1 MSGFLTVSIGSGLNG
16 TIYGDCQVPL
26 KAFLESRGEAFQRES
41 LLPYLYRME
50 KSRHWAERYSSETA
64 MGDFEPVGE
73 GGDYPKTGFED
84 GYFRDIVNMT
94 FKQSFSVTQELVE
107 DCLLGTMKQRAN
119 KLVTAYGRTREKFG
133 RILYAGGLYGTTVSY
148 KGKTFACGSADG
160 QALFSKTHP
169 NKVNGAKQTNLYK
182 GTFTNTLLGKIETEM
197 QNIKGDNGELLG
209 VAPDTIWIPND
220 AALKDAVFS
229 AVGADKEPTSGNNAF
244 NYQFGRWN
252 IIVDP
257 YLTAALTD
265 LGKSSEKPFFL
276 LDSKFIELNDGPIFQ
291 DRVPLDVKSVIDN
304 NNDNNVWQGRAR
316 FGAGFAVGH
325 GVSLSSRHHA
335 RRFERL
341 QTLGQHF
348 GANAGQIGAYVGK
361 PACAEH

>member
-182 GTFTNTLLGKIETEM
+182 GTFTNTLLGKRPRCRTSRATTASCWAWPRTPS
-197 QNIKGDNGELLG
+197 G
-209 VAPDTIWIPND
+209 
-220 AALKDAVFS
+220 S
-229 AVGADKEPTSGNNAF
+229 PTMP
-244 NYQFGRWN
+244 R
-252 IIVDP
+252 
-257 YLTAALTD
+257 
-265 LGKSSEKPFFL
+265 
-276 LDSKFIELNDGPIFQ
+276 
-291 DRVPLDVKSVIDN
+291 
-304 NNDNNVWQGRAR
+304 
-316 FGAGFAVGH
+316 
-325 GVSLSSRHHA
+325 
-335 RRFERL
+335 
-341 QTLGQHF
+341 
-348 GANAGQIGAYVGK
+348 
-361 PACAEH
+361 

>member
-41 LLPYLYRME
+41 LLSYLYRME

-316 FGAGFAVGH
+316 FGAGFADWRFVAVGNMST
-325 GVSLSSRHHA
+325 GTDL
-335 RRFERL
+335 
-341 QTLGQHF
+341 T
-348 GANAGQIGAYVGK
+348 
-361 PACAEH
+361 

>member
-276 LDSKFIELNDGPIFQ
+276 LDGKFIELNDGPIFQ

-316 FGAGFAVGH
+316 FGAGFADWRFVAVGNMST
-325 GVSLSSRHHA
+325 GTDL
-335 RRFERL
+335 
-341 QTLGQHF
+341 T
-348 GANAGQIGAYVGK
+348 
-361 PACAEH
+361 

>member
-220 AALKDAVFS
+220 GALKDAVFS

-291 DRVPLDVKSVIDN
+291 DRVPLEVKSIIDT

-316 FGAGFAVGH
+316 FGAGFVDW
-325 GVSLSSRHHA
+325 
-335 RRFERL
+335 RFI
-341 QTLGQHF
+341 
-348 GANAGQIGAYVGK
+348 AAGNMSTGTDLT
-361 PACAEH
+361 

>member
-73 GGDYPKTGFED
+73 GSDYPKTGFED

-316 FGAGFAVGH
+316 FGAGFADWRFVAVGNMST
-325 GVSLSSRHHA
+325 GTDL
-335 RRFERL
+335 
-341 QTLGQHF
+341 T
-348 GANAGQIGAYVGK
+348 
-361 PACAEH
+361 

>member
-169 NKVNGAKQTNLYK
+169 NKVNGAKQTNLYN

-316 FGAGFAVGH
+316 FGAGFADWRFVAVGNM
-325 GVSLSSRHHA
+325 L
-335 RRFERL
+335 
-341 QTLGQHF
+341 
-348 GANAGQIGAYVGK
+348 AGTDLT
-361 PACAEH
+361 

>member
-94 FKQSFSVTQELVE
+94 FKQSFSVTKELVE

-160 QALFSKTHP
+160 QALFSNTHP

-182 GTFTNTLLGKIETEM
+182 GTFTNTMLGKIETEM

-220 AALKDAVFS
+220 GALKDAVFS

-257 YLTAALTD
+257 YLTAALAD
-265 LGKSSEKPFFL
+265 MGKSSEKPFFL

-291 DRVPLDVKSVIDN
+291 DRVPLEVKSIIDT

-316 FGAGFAVGH
+316 FGAGFVDW
-325 GVSLSSRHHA
+325 
-335 RRFERL
+335 RFI
-341 QTLGQHF
+341 
-348 GANAGQIGAYVGK
+348 AAGNMSTGTDLT
-361 PACAEH
+361 

>member
-257 YLTAALTD
+257 YLTAVLTD

-316 FGAGFAVGH
+316 FGAGFADWRFVAVGNMST
-325 GVSLSSRHHA
+325 GTDL
-335 RRFERL
+335 
-341 QTLGQHF
+341 T
-348 GANAGQIGAYVGK
+348 
-361 PACAEH
+361 

>member
-133 RILYAGGLYGTTVSY
+133 RILYAGGLYGTTISY

-316 FGAGFAVGH
+316 FGAGFADWRFVAVGNMST
-325 GVSLSSRHHA
+325 GTDL
-335 RRFERL
+335 
-341 QTLGQHF
+341 T
-348 GANAGQIGAYVGK
+348 
-361 PACAEH
+361 

>member
-276 LDSKFIELNDGPIFQ
+276 LDSKFIESNDGPIFQ

-316 FGAGFAVGH
+316 FGAGFADWRFVAVGNMST
-325 GVSLSSRHHA
+325 GTDL
-335 RRFERL
+335 
-341 QTLGQHF
+341 T
-348 GANAGQIGAYVGK
+348 
-361 PACAEH
+361 

>member
-94 FKQSFSVTQELVE
+94 FKQSFAVTQELVE

-220 AALKDAVFS
+220 AVLKDAVFS

-316 FGAGFAVGH
+316 FGAGFADWRFVAVGNMST
-325 GVSLSSRHHA
+325 GTDL
-335 RRFERL
+335 
-341 QTLGQHF
+341 T
-348 GANAGQIGAYVGK
+348 
-361 PACAEH
+361 

>member
-50 KSRHWAERYSSETA
+50 KSRHWAERYSTETA

-182 GTFTNTLLGKIETEM
+182 GTFTNTLLGKIEAEM

-209 VAPDTIWIPND
+209 VAPDTIWVPND

-229 AVGADKEPTSGNNAF
+229 AVGADKEPTSSNNAF
-244 NYQFGRWN
+244 NHQFGRWN

-316 FGAGFAVGH
+316 FGAGFADWRFVAVGNMST
-325 GVSLSSRHHA
+325 GTDL
-335 RRFERL
+335 
-341 QTLGQHF
+341 T
-348 GANAGQIGAYVGK
+348 
-361 PACAEH
+361 

>member
-257 YLTAALTD
+257 YLTAALTG

-316 FGAGFAVGH
+316 FGAGFADWRFVAVGNMST
-325 GVSLSSRHHA
+325 GTDL
-335 RRFERL
+335 
-341 QTLGQHF
+341 T
-348 GANAGQIGAYVGK
+348 
-361 PACAEH
+361 

>member
-94 FKQSFSVTQELVE
+94 FKQSFSVTRELVE

-291 DRVPLDVKSVIDN
+291 DRVPLEVKSIIDT

-316 FGAGFAVGH
+316 FGAGFVDW
-325 GVSLSSRHHA
+325 
-335 RRFERL
+335 RFI
-341 QTLGQHF
+341 
-348 GANAGQIGAYVGK
+348 AAGNMSTGTDLT
-361 PACAEH
+361 

>member
-169 NKVNGAKQTNLYK
+169 NKVDGAKQTNLYK

-257 YLTAALTD
+257 YLTAALTN

-316 FGAGFAVGH
+316 FGAGFADWRFVAVGNMST
-325 GVSLSSRHHA
+325 GTDL
-335 RRFERL
+335 
-341 QTLGQHF
+341 T
-348 GANAGQIGAYVGK
+348 
-361 PACAEH
+361 

>member
-182 GTFTNTLLGKIETEM
+182 GTFANTLLGKIETEM

-316 FGAGFAVGH
+316 FGAGFADWRFVAVGNMST
-325 GVSLSSRHHA
+325 GTDL
-335 RRFERL
+335 
-341 QTLGQHF
+341 T
-348 GANAGQIGAYVGK
+348 
-361 PACAEH
+361 

>member
-316 FGAGFAVGH
+316 FGAGFADWRFVAVGNMPT
-325 GVSLSSRHHA
+325 GTDL
-335 RRFERL
+335 
-341 QTLGQHF
+341 T
-348 GANAGQIGAYVGK
+348 
-361 PACAEH
+361 

>member
-50 KSRHWAERYSSETA
+50 KSRHWAERYFSETA

-94 FKQSFSVTQELVE
+94 FKQSFSVTKELVE

-169 NKVNGAKQTNLYK
+169 NKVDGAKQTNLYK

-220 AALKDAVFS
+220 GALKDAVFS

-257 YLTAALTD
+257 YLTAALAD
-265 LGKSSEKPFFL
+265 MGKSSEKPFFL

-291 DRVPLDVKSVIDN
+291 DRVPLEVKSIIDT

-316 FGAGFAVGH
+316 FGAGFVDW
-325 GVSLSSRHHA
+325 
-335 RRFERL
+335 RFI
-341 QTLGQHF
+341 
-348 GANAGQIGAYVGK
+348 AAGNMSTGTDLT
-361 PACAEH
+361 

>member
-1 MSGFLTVSIGSGLNG
+1 MSGFLTVSIGSGMNG

-160 QALFSKTHP
+160 QAQFSKTHP

-220 AALKDAVFS
+220 AALKDAVFA

-257 YLTAALTD
+257 YLTAALAD

-316 FGAGFAVGH
+316 FGAGFADWRFVAVGNMST
-325 GVSLSSRHHA
+325 GTDL
-335 RRFERL
+335 
-341 QTLGQHF
+341 T
-348 GANAGQIGAYVGK
+348 
-361 PACAEH
+361 

>member
-316 FGAGFAVGH
+316 FGAGFADW
-325 GVSLSSRHHA
+325 
-335 RRFERL
+335 RFV
-341 QTLGQHF
+341 
-348 GANAGQIGAYVGK
+348 AAGNMSTGTDLT
-361 PACAEH
+361 

>member
-50 KSRHWAERYSSETA
+50 KSRHWAERYSGETA

-94 FKQSFSVTQELVE
+94 FKQSFSVTKELVE

-220 AALKDAVFS
+220 GALKDAVFS

-257 YLTAALTD
+257 YLTAALAD
-265 LGKSSEKPFFL
+265 MGKSSEKPFFL

-291 DRVPLDVKSVIDN
+291 DRVPLEVKSIIDT

-316 FGAGFAVGH
+316 FGAGFVDW
-325 GVSLSSRHHA
+325 
-335 RRFERL
+335 RFI
-341 QTLGQHF
+341 
-348 GANAGQIGAYVGK
+348 AAGNMSTGTDLT
-361 PACAEH
+361 

>member
-50 KSRHWAERYSSETA
+50 KSRHWAEHYSSETA

-220 AALKDAVFS
+220 AALKEAVFS

-316 FGAGFAVGH
+316 FGAGFADWRFVAVGNMST
-325 GVSLSSRHHA
+325 GTDL
-335 RRFERL
+335 
-341 QTLGQHF
+341 T
-348 GANAGQIGAYVGK
+348 
-361 PACAEH
+361 

>member
-133 RILYAGGLYGTTVSY
+133 RILYAGGLYGTTASY

-316 FGAGFAVGH
+316 FGAGFADWRFVAVGNMST
-325 GVSLSSRHHA
+325 GTDL
-335 RRFERL
+335 
-341 QTLGQHF
+341 T
-348 GANAGQIGAYVGK
+348 
-361 PACAEH
+361 

>member
-1 MSGFLTVSIGSGLNG
+1 MSGFLTVSIGSGMNG

-133 RILYAGGLYGTTVSY
+133 RILYAGGLYGSTVTY

-291 DRVPLDVKSVIDN
+291 DRVPLDVKSVIDT

-316 FGAGFAVGH
+316 FGAGFADWRFVAVGNMST
-325 GVSLSSRHHA
+325 GTDL
-335 RRFERL
+335 
-341 QTLGQHF
+341 T
-348 GANAGQIGAYVGK
+348 
-361 PACAEH
+361 

>member
-220 AALKDAVFS
+220 AVLKDAVFS

-316 FGAGFAVGH
+316 FGAGFVDW
-325 GVSLSSRHHA
+325 
-335 RRFERL
+335 RFI
-341 QTLGQHF
+341 
-348 GANAGQIGAYVGK
+348 AAGNMSTGTDLT
-361 PACAEH
+361 

>member
-1 MSGFLTVSIGSGLNG
+1 MSGFLTVSIGSGLSG

-316 FGAGFAVGH
+316 FGAGFADWRFVAVGNMST
-325 GVSLSSRHHA
+325 GTDL
-335 RRFERL
+335 
-341 QTLGQHF
+341 T
-348 GANAGQIGAYVGK
+348 
-361 PACAEH
+361 

>member
-244 NYQFGRWN
+244 NHQFGRWN

-291 DRVPLDVKSVIDN
+291 NRVPLDVKSVIDN

-316 FGAGFAVGH
+316 FGAGFADWRFVAVGNMST
-325 GVSLSSRHHA
+325 GTDL
-335 RRFERL
+335 
-341 QTLGQHF
+341 T
-348 GANAGQIGAYVGK
+348 
-361 PACAEH
+361 

>member
-148 KGKTFACGSADG
+148 KGKIFACGSADG

-244 NYQFGRWN
+244 NCQFGRWN

-316 FGAGFAVGH
+316 FGAGFADWRFVAVGNMST
-325 GVSLSSRHHA
+325 GTDL
-335 RRFERL
+335 
-341 QTLGQHF
+341 T
-348 GANAGQIGAYVGK
+348 
-361 PACAEH
+361 

>member
-220 AALKDAVFS
+220 AVLKDAVFS

-316 FGAGFAVGH
+316 FGAGFADWRFVAVGNMST
-325 GVSLSSRHHA
+325 GTDL
-335 RRFERL
+335 
-341 QTLGQHF
+341 T
-348 GANAGQIGAYVGK
+348 
-361 PACAEH
+361 

>member
-291 DRVPLDVKSVIDN
+291 DRVPLEVKSIIDN

-316 FGAGFAVGH
+316 FGAGFADWRFVAVGNMST
-325 GVSLSSRHHA
+325 GTDL
-335 RRFERL
+335 
-341 QTLGQHF
+341 T
-348 GANAGQIGAYVGK
+348 
-361 PACAEH
+361 

>member
-182 GTFTNTLLGKIETEM
+182 GTFTNALLGKIETEM

-265 LGKSSEKPFFL
+265 LGKSNEKPFFL

-316 FGAGFAVGH
+316 FGAGFADWRFVVVGNMST
-325 GVSLSSRHHA
+325 GTDL
-335 RRFERL
+335 
-341 QTLGQHF
+341 T
-348 GANAGQIGAYVGK
+348 
-361 PACAEH
+361 

>member
-197 QNIKGDNGELLG
+197 QNVKGDNGELLG

-316 FGAGFAVGH
+316 FGAGFADWRFVAVGNMST
-325 GVSLSSRHHA
+325 GTDL
-335 RRFERL
+335 
-341 QTLGQHF
+341 T
-348 GANAGQIGAYVGK
+348 
-361 PACAEH
+361 

>member
-182 GTFTNTLLGKIETEM
+182 GAFTNTLLGKIETEM

-244 NYQFGRWN
+244 NCQFGRWN

-316 FGAGFAVGH
+316 FGAGFADWRFVAVGNMST
-325 GVSLSSRHHA
+325 GTDL
-335 RRFERL
+335 
-341 QTLGQHF
+341 T
-348 GANAGQIGAYVGK
+348 
-361 PACAEH
+361 

>member
-182 GTFTNTLLGKIETEM
+182 GSFTNTLLGKIETEM

-316 FGAGFAVGH
+316 FGAGFADWRFVAVGNMST
-325 GVSLSSRHHA
+325 GTDL
-335 RRFERL
+335 
-341 QTLGQHF
+341 T
-348 GANAGQIGAYVGK
+348 
-361 PACAEH
+361 

>member
-94 FKQSFSVTQELVE
+94 FKQSFSVSQELVE

-316 FGAGFAVGH
+316 FGAGFADWRFVAVGNMST
-325 GVSLSSRHHA
+325 GTDL
-335 RRFERL
+335 
-341 QTLGQHF
+341 T
-348 GANAGQIGAYVGK
+348 
-361 PACAEH
+361 

>member
-265 LGKSSEKPFFL
+265 LGRSSEKPFFL

-316 FGAGFAVGH
+316 FGAGFADWRFVAVGNMST
-325 GVSLSSRHHA
+325 GTDL
-335 RRFERL
+335 
-341 QTLGQHF
+341 T
-348 GANAGQIGAYVGK
+348 
-361 PACAEH
+361 

>member
-50 KSRHWAERYSSETA
+50 KSRHWAERYSGETA

-316 FGAGFAVGH
+316 FGAGFADWRFVAVGNMST
-325 GVSLSSRHHA
+325 GTDL
-335 RRFERL
+335 
-341 QTLGQHF
+341 T
-348 GANAGQIGAYVGK
+348 
-361 PACAEH
+361 

>member
-26 KAFLESRGEAFQRES
+26 KAYLESRGEAFQRES

-133 RILYAGGLYGTTVSY
+133 RILYAGGLYGSTVTY

-169 NKVNGAKQTNLYK
+169 NKVDGAKQTNLYK
-182 GTFTNTLLGKIETEM
+182 GAFTNILLGKIETEM

-265 LGKSSEKPFFL
+265 MGKSGEKPFFL

-316 FGAGFAVGH
+316 FGAGFADWRFVAVGNMST
-325 GVSLSSRHHA
+325 GTDL
-335 RRFERL
+335 
-341 QTLGQHF
+341 T
-348 GANAGQIGAYVGK
+348 
-361 PACAEH
+361 

>member
-229 AVGADKEPTSGNNAF
+229 AVGAYKEPTSGNNAF

-252 IIVDP
+252 IIVYP

-316 FGAGFAVGH
+316 FGAGFADWRFVAVGNMST
-325 GVSLSSRHHA
+325 GTDL
-335 RRFERL
+335 
-341 QTLGQHF
+341 T
-348 GANAGQIGAYVGK
+348 
-361 PACAEH
+361 